1 MNILSVMAITSK
13 KMIEYKVPTDEILAA
28 LIDHY
33 SVPVTQIIQKWGMDS
48 DGQNFTFLFEDT
60 AV

>member
-1 MNILSVMAITSK
+1 MAITSK
-13 KMIEYKVPTDEILAA
+13 KMVEYKVPTDEILAA